1 MSNSLTGAVRRFPSA
16 VRALSTAGLATAVA
30 AGLLSGCSSEPERA
44 YSTPGSLCGTKV
56 PADALEPFLP
66 AGEQAAVKE
75 DRPSDGE
82 ARCSV
87 RVDGEQVF
95 VASLE
100 WRERRGGIFQFFG
113 LNRGMKDGGTTK
125 GDDDLMYT
133 ERGAVSRLS
142 GCTPPKE
149 DQVLYASLEAL
160 ADDVGDAKAM
170 RRLASAYTEQ
180 ARSSDLCRGQG

>member
-1 MSNSLTGAVRRFPSA
+1 MSNPLAGAVNRLPSA
-16 VRALSTAGLATAVA
+16 VRGLSAAALATAVA
-30 AGLLSGCSSEPERA
+30 TGLLSGCSSEPDRA
-44 YSTPGSLCGTKV
+44 YKTPASLCGTKV
-56 PADALEPFLP
+56 PAESLEPFLP
-66 AGEQAAVKE
+66 AGEQVTVKE
-75 DRPSDGE
+75 DRPFDGE
-82 ARCSV
+82 ARCTV
-87 RVDGEQVF
+87 QVDGKQVF

-149 DQVLYASLEAL
+149 DQTLYASLEAL
-160 ADDVGDAKAM
+160 ADDVGDAEAM
-170 RRLASAYTEQ
+170 KRLASAYTEQ